1 MLPVYCQR
9 TEVARPNLAHDKN
22 TYFSDKNTTVQYTA
36 MPIYLLHEHKVKE

>member
-22 TYFSDKNTTVQYTA
+22 TYFSDMNTTVQYIHSNA
-36 MPIYLLHEHKVKE
+36 NLPNA